1 MAVPFH
7 TPTVSVSDYWV
18 VYTLTKSG
26 CYESL
31 SLSTENESMIL
42 VVTVVGGDSGWEG
55 ARGGFWG
62 AIDVLFLDLSSSYT
76 DILNFSKFIEWYTSN
91 MCRVIILVNC

>member
-1 MAVPFH
+1 MPGQCYILAGATKSPSRMAVPFH

-42 VVTVVGGDSGWEG
+42 VVTVVGGDSG
-55 ARGGFWG
+55 
-62 AIDVLFLDLSSSYT
+62 
-76 DILNFSKFIEWYTSN
+76 
-91 MCRVIILVNC
+91 